1 MWAAWLLVW
10 VGCLLVPGVPGA
22 GMGWMTVSP
31 SGRAVPMQ
39 DQVSRGEE
47 GHFYSSQ
54 RAVKYKIKVK
64 HLKFTKE
71 I

>member
-47 GHFYSSQ
+47 GHFYST
-54 RAVKYKIKVK
+54 RV
-64 HLKFTKE
+64 
-71 I
+71 

>member
-39 DQVSRGEE
+39 DQVSRGRMDT
-47 GHFYSSQ
+47 FTAQ
-54 RAVKYKIKVK
+54 RPVKYKIKVK